1 VTKALNVIDVM
12 KGTGVGVASDLTCA
26 VQYELLLVEKTFDEH
41 KQMGVQGWVRPTFG
55 YVGETVGLVM
65 KDGTTVKFAFTGVDG
80 TVAIEEMI
88 PKGNLSSH
96 KRPDLN

>member
-1 VTKALNVIDVM
+1 VTQTLNVIDVM
-12 KGTGVGVASDLTCA
+12 KGAGVGVACDLTCP

-41 KQMGVQGWVRPTFG
+41 KQLDVQGWVRPTFG

-80 TVAIEEMI
+80 AVAIEEMI
-88 PKGNLSSH
+88 PKAILSSH
-96 KRPDLN
+96 KRSDLN